1 MSPVKEEK
9 AATAAVIRQRVEDCA
24 KALRARDI
32 DGVMSLYASNLVSF
46 DVGPPLRYSG
56 TDNKRRAWQQFFAA
70 FTGPIAYDFHELDV
84 TTHDELAV
92 VHSLNHVTGTVAS
105 GHVTDVWVRWTACFR
120 RIDDVWLIVHDHVS
134 IPADVEH
141 GRAVLNLTP

>member
-56 TDNKRRAWQQFFAA
+56 TDNKNGGQRVSAESM
-70 FTGPIAYDFHELDV
+70 T
-84 TTHDELAV
+84 
-92 VHSLNHVTGTVAS
+92 S
-105 GHVTDVWVRWTACFR
+105 G
-120 RIDDVWLIVHDHVS
+120 
-134 IPADVEH
+134 
-141 GRAVLNLTP
+141 